1 MACMSP
7 LFAMPT
13 IYKTESGKRKYQIL
27 KNFHY
32 EYFDKNGN
40 EKKVDTLD
48 LYFQEYLKNLPLSEK
63 ENLLFDGVRP
73 VPVPC
78 GKCLGCRMDY
88 ARRWADRCLL
98 ESQFHDKNWFCTF
111 TYDNDHVPVNDRGI
125 QTLRYKD
132 FQDFLKRL
140 RKEGYKFRYYACS
153 EYGDNTFRPHYHC
166 IFFGLDLKESD
177 FVPYKNVGNYVY
189 SSCPTLEKIWSNGFV
204 VVCPLSYETCA
215 YTARY
220 VVKKAG
226 KLVDYESMDIEPEK
240 TYMSRRPGI
249 GYQFYQNHDVF
260 EYDYISVGNENGA
273 KRIYPSRYFEK
284 LLEKDDPERLKQIKE
299 KRYNNMLNQVKM
311 KLDKTDLSYLELL
324 STEEE
329 NFCARI
335 SSLRRDRI
343 DY

>member
-1 MACMSP
+1 M
-7 LFAMPT
+7 FALPT
-13 IYKTESGKRKYQIL
+13 IFKTESGKRKYHIL

-32 EYFDKNGN
+32 SYEDKNGN
-40 EKKVDTLD
+40 YLDVNTLD

-73 VPVPC
+73 VPIPC
-78 GKCLGCRMDY
+78 GKCIGCRMDY

-98 ESQFHDKNWFCTF
+98 ESQYYEKNWFCTF
-111 TYDNDHVPVNDRGI
+111 TYNDDTVPKNERGI

-140 RKEGYKFRYYACS
+140 RKAGFEFRYYACS

-177 FVPYKNVGNYVY
+177 FVPYKQIGQFTY
-189 SSCPTLEKIWSNGFV
+189 SSCPTLEKIWNKGFV
-204 VVCPLSYETCA
+204 VVSPLTYQTCA

-226 KLVDYESMDIEPEK
+226 KVVDYDSMEIEPER

-249 GYQFYQNHDVF
+249 GYQYYLDHDVF
-260 EYDYISVGNENGA
+260 EYDYFCLSDVSGS

-284 LLEKDDPERLKQIKE
+284 LLERDNPERLKEIKD
-299 KRYNNMLNQVKM
+299 KRYGKMLDFMNL
-311 KLDKTDLSYLELL
+311 KLSETDKSYLELL

-329 NFCARI
+329 NFCSRI
-335 SSLRRDRI
+335 SSLCRDRI
-343 DY
+343 DKESEVK